1 MSAAAIK
8 SAMKGLLLQSTALF
22 PATHVFTEYPRVMPQ
37 QTSAIIFDME
47 APEKRLAGPVGGT
60 KQVIRKM
67 VTLVMYYGDAG
78 DGSDNSFTALL
89 DSVAQRYRDNS
100 LLAAGNTSNSRVIR
114 FGEDQDVVRIKP
126 QAQRQFILYQAN
138 ITNYVYDAI
147 ND

>member
-1 MSAAAIK
+1 
-8 SAMKGLLLQSTALF
+8 
-22 PATHVFTEYPRVMPQ
+22 
-37 QTSAIIFDME
+37 
-47 APEKRLAGPVGGT
+47 
-60 KQVIRKM
+60 M